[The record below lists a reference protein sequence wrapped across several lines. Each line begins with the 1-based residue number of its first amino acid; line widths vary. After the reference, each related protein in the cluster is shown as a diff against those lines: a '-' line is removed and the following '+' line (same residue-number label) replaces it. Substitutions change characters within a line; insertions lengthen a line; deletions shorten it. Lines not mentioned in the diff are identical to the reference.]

1 MRRVVPASI
10 VLLLIAG
17 CATAPAPTKQ
27 PFAALVEPTPPPP
40 TQTPPPF
47 PTQIVELRGTGSEI
61 GTEHGKELA
70 EPIQILFEKYLR
82 PYFQNDTQRM
92 IALTLAQAFEM
103 QLAPAHR
110 EEVKAL
116 AKQVNLDEREAML
129 AQCFLDL
136 SAITACSTITLP
148 ADASPD
154 GIARFGRNLDFPGRA
169 IADKHT
175 VVMVYHPRDANA
187 FVAVG
192 WPGLIG
198 VLSGMNEHGLTLAN
212 MEITRPARLPTA
224 MPYTLLYRTILEKC
238 RTVDEAIK
246 LLEKTP
252 RQTPNN
258 LMLMDAAGNRAV
270 AEITPQVVTVR
281 RGEPGKPLMST
292 NQHRGQDGASPGRC
306 DRYDTMLHLATAQY
320 GKIDPA
326 SIESMLAQVAQG
338 NMTLQSMIFEPST
351 RAMYLAT
358 GANAASRQFYR
369 LDLNPYFNP

>member
-1 MRRVVPASI
+1 
-10 VLLLIAG
+10 
-17 CATAPAPTKQ
+17 
-27 PFAALVEPTPPPP
+27 
-40 TQTPPPF
+40 
-47 PTQIVELRGTGSEI
+47 
-61 GTEHGKELA
+61 
-70 EPIQILFEKYLR
+70 
-82 PYFQNDTQRM
+82 M
-92 IALTLAQAFEM
+92 IALTLAQGFEI

-110 EEVKAL
+110 DEVQAL
-116 AKQVNLDEREAML
+116 AKQVGLDEREAML

-136 SAITACSTITLP
+136 SPITACSTITLS

-175 VVMVYHPRDANA
+175 VVMIYHPKDAHA

-212 MEITRPARLPTA
+212 MEITRPSRLPTA

-238 RTVDEAIK
+238 ATVDEAIE
-246 LLEKTP
+246 LLNKTP

-270 AEITPQVVTVR
+270 AEITPQSVTIR

-292 NQHRGQDGASPGRC
+292 NHHRGQDGMKPGRC
-306 DRYDTMLHLATAQY
+306 DRYDTILKLATAQY
-320 GKIDPA
+320 GKIDPK
-326 SIESMLAQVAQG
+326 SIESMLARVAQG
-338 NMTLQSMIFEPST
+338 NMTLQSMVFEPST
-351 RAMYLAT
+351 RVMYLAT
-358 GANAASRQFYR
+358 GANAASREFYR
-369 LDLNPYFNP
+369 LDLNPYFHE